1 MIENSNNRIKKV
13 MNRIPQQYQEINE
26 FDKKNTPKTKYY
38 QNPYN
43 ITNKNNLTSNN
54 SMNKQNVRMNMNMN
68 INKNNMNNI
77 NNININNNNMNK
89 INNVNNLN
97 IKYNNMNNQNQNRNI
112 SNNQIQ
118 TNNINKALM
127 VIKNEFKKKDNRIR
141 ELELK
146 IIELENKINII
157 TKSQNN
163 NAQNVNII
171 NLTQKKPGKNFTFS
185 EKYSDEINTAY
196 ANNNNLNK
204 TPEMNYIR
212 GNNPFNNE
220 ENIRNVNNNF
230 LAQTKSANQYKIKS
244 NNDNDSISANKNNN
258 LNDAMG
264 DGSVFTGN
272 SSNFQRHS
280 KNEVKLYLKEV
291 KSKVD
296 PIIFKEFIQNIKL
309 LTNSKEKNGVD
320 KNSVIEKVRILFGEQ
335 FKDLFIK
342 FQSILGFN
350 SN

>member
-1 MIENSNNRIKKV
+1 MIGNGNNRINKAL
-13 MNRIPQQYQEINE
+13 NRIPQQYQEINE
-26 FDKKNTPKTKYY
+26 FDKMNTPKTRYY
-38 QNPYN
+38 QNSYN
-43 ITNKNNLTSNN
+43 IMNKNNLTSNN
-54 SMNKQNVRMNMNMN
+54 SMNKQNVRLNMN
-68 INKNNMNNI
+68 INKNNMNSINSI
-77 NNININNNNMNK
+77 NNINTSNNNM
-89 INNVNNLN
+89 INT
-97 IKYNNMNNQNQNRNI
+97 NNQNHNI

-127 VIKNEFKKKDNRIR
+127 VIKNEFKKKDDRIKA
-141 ELELK
+141 LELK
-146 IIELENKINII
+146 IIELEKKINII

-163 NAQNVNII
+163 NAQNLNII
-171 NLTQKKPGKNFTFS
+171 NLTQKKIGKNFTFA
-185 EKYSDEINTAY
+185 EKYSDEINAAY
-196 ANNNNLNK
+196 TNNTNLNK
-204 TPEMNYIR
+204 TPETNFIR
-212 GNNPFNNE
+212 GNNPFKNKEVIKNE
-220 ENIRNVNNNF
+220 NNNF
-230 LAQTKSANQYKIKS
+230 FAQTKSANQYKIKS

-264 DGSVFTGN
+264 EGSAFTGN
-272 SSNFQRHS
+272 SNSYQRQS

-350 SN
+350 NN

>member
-1 MIENSNNRIKKV
+1 MIGNGNNRINKPL
-13 MNRIPQQYQEINE
+13 NRIPQQYQEINE
-26 FDKKNTPKTKYY
+26 FDKMNTPKTRYY
-38 QNPYN
+38 QNSYN
-43 ITNKNNLTSNN
+43 IMNKNNLTSNN
-54 SMNKQNVRMNMNMN
+54 SMNKQNVRLNMN

-77 NNININNNNMNK
+77 NTSNNNMN
-89 INNVNNLN
+89 N
-97 IKYNNMNNQNQNRNI
+97 INNQNHNI
-112 SNNQIQ
+112 TNNQIQ

-127 VIKNEFKKKDNRIR
+127 VIKNEFKKKDDRIKA
-141 ELELK
+141 LELK

-212 GNNPFNNE
+212 GNNPFNNRE
-220 ENIRNVNNNF
+220 DIKNVNNNF
-230 LAQTKSANQYKIKS
+230 FAQTKSANQYKIKS

-258 LNDAMG
+258 LNDALG
-264 DGSVFTGN
+264 EGSAFTGN
-272 SSNFQRHS
+272 SNSYQRQS

-320 KNSVIEKVRILFGEQ
+320 KNSVIERVRILFGEQ

-350 SN
+350 NN